1 MKPHAASLT
10 LALTVCLSGCATGSA
25 SLTWELN
32 AHSALESAVNNYLT
46 GNTKAEEQ
54 DFARAHKE
62 LTATGRAD
70 LLARAELTRCA
81 AHVASLVFDDC
92 PAFKPLAQD
101 AGAEQRAYADYLA
114 GRWQG
119 LNGALLPKH
128 HAAVLASPGN
138 SAVLRQIQDPLA
150 QLVAAGAML
159 QHASLSPQALDDVAT
174 LATQTASSQAWRR
187 PLLAWLGLQV
197 KRAETAGDTAQA
209 ASLRRRMDVITSS
222 PVTAAT
228 PMTPVLKP

>member
-1 MKPHAASLT
+1 MKPPLVALT
-10 LALTVCLSGCATGSA
+10 LTLTLLSWLTGCASGPA

-32 AHSALESAVNNYLT
+32 AHSALESAVGNYLT

-54 DFARAHKE
+54 DYARTYKE

-81 AHVASLVFDDC
+81 ARVASLVFDDC
-92 PAFKPLAQD
+92 PAFKPLAAD

-119 LNGALLPKH
+119 LDASLLPRH
-128 HAAVLASPGN
+128 HAAVLAQPGS
-138 SAVLRQIQDPLA
+138 SAVLLQIQDPLA

-159 QHASLSPQALDDVAT
+159 QHASLSPQALGEVAT
-174 LATQTASSQAWRR
+174 LATQTASRQAWRR
-187 PLLAWLGLQV
+187 PLLAWLGLQAQ
-197 KRAETAGDTAQA
+197 RAETAGETAQA
-209 ASLRRRMDVITSS
+209 AALRRRMALVTSS
-222 PVTAAT
+222 PGVAI
-228 PMTPVLKP
+228 TPVLKP

>member
-1 MKPHAASLT
+1 MKPPVVALT
-10 LALTVCLSGCATGSA
+10 LALTVSLSGCATGPA

-46 GNTKAEEQ
+46 GNTKAEER
-54 DFARAHKE
+54 DFARAYKE
-62 LTATGRAD
+62 LAATGRAD

-81 AHVASLVFDDC
+81 AHVASLEFDDC
-92 PAFKPLAQD
+92 PAFQSLALD
-101 AGAEQRAYADYLA
+101 AGSGQRAYADYLA

-119 LNGALLPKH
+119 LNGSLLPKH
-128 HAAVLASPGN
+128 HATVLANPAS

-159 QHASLSPQALDDVAT
+159 QHASLSPQALGEVAT

-187 PLLAWLGLQV
+187 PLLAWLGLQA
-197 KRAETAGDTAQA
+197 KQAETAGDTAAA
-209 ASLRRRMDVITSS
+209 ASLRRRMDL
-222 PVTAAT
+222 
-228 PMTPVLKP
+228 MTHEKVMP

>member
-1 MKPHAASLT
+1 M
-10 LALTVCLSGCATGSA
+10 
-25 SLTWELN
+25 
-32 AHSALESAVNNYLT
+32 
-46 GNTKAEEQ
+46 
-54 DFARAHKE
+54 
-62 LTATGRAD
+62 
-70 LLARAELTRCA
+70 
-81 AHVASLVFDDC
+81 
-92 PAFKPLAQD
+92 
-101 AGAEQRAYADYLA
+101 
-114 GRWQG
+114 
-119 LNGALLPKH
+119 
-128 HAAVLASPGN
+128 LASPGN